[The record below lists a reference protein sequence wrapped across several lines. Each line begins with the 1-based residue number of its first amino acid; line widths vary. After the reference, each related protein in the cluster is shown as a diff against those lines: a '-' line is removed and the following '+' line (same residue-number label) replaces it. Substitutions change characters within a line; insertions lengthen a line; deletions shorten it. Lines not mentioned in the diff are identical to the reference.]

1 MCQDAATR
9 PNSRADFAALPGL
22 ALRQL
27 DDPRGDDTGCFELD
41 VMACAADELE
51 APVGDRSGEPARLV
65 GGASRCSLSPP

>member
-1 MCQDAATR
+1 VSGRSDA
-9 PNSRADFAALPGL
+9 PELPSRFRGSPGL